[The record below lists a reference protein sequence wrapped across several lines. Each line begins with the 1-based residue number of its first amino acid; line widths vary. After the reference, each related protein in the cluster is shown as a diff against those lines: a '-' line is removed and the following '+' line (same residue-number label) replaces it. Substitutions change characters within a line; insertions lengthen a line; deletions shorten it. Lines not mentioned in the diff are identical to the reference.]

1 LQGVSDVR
9 IRGEER
15 FEEEDK
21 VRRLKLQVFIPL
33 VELEST

>member
-1 LQGVSDVR
+1 MQGVSDVR

-21 VRRLKLQVFIPL
+21 VRRLKLQVFTPL